1 MNIALWCFDFIPDNL
16 QRQPW
21 RYTYEFACYL
31 SRYSHSVTVFTNK
44 GVESVSM
51 SFEGFTVEAS
61 SSGQITRQLRERGF
75 HLLICAQGIL
85 TSLNIG
91 VTRRL
96 RQADLPVLGLMTS
109 PIYSLR
115 EVLKVGPREIVLHW
129 RYLWRHA
136 LGAIVP
142 AFLIA
147 RLVNEINLATVVL
160 SEENR
165 RRLVSKGADPN
176 RVITCPPGRD
186 EQNFQ
191 VERGD
196 ARYCT
201 SVPPIVLYLGSPLT
215 LRGSDIAMKAIAR
228 VIRRQPARLV
238 MLLRLEYPDLA
249 REVNYLE
256 RLATQL
262 GITESIELIT
272 RQLNQSEVHRWIGRA
287 DIVVQPFKIVP
298 SDVPLAILEA
308 MGAGKVV
315 IGTRVDGIPEIL
327 GDGRGIVIEPN
338 DVDGLANAILRVI
351 REPQYAENIR
361 MAAKEY
367 SNRMLQSWEQTFSEV
382 LLPLNRIESPTKKM
396 PTSENNHATLR
407 MLSISGV
414 DGVGK
419 TTLMLRIESDLKA
432 RGLRVRR
439 VWIRYNHYFS
449 KLVLGVSRLC
459 GLTMLHRRNG
469 TVVHKHH
476 EFQRHPIISFFFQLS
491 KLVDTS
497 LASFFKVYI
506 PLAIDKDCFILCD
519 RYIYDVLIDV
529 AVETGTQINTNS
541 VFQKLFLCLIPK
553 GSKTVVLTAPRSG
566 LLDRRNENV
575 FDPYLNQR
583 IVFYEQLARNQG
595 LPLIEA
601 RDIEQTYNDFVR
613 SGTMGDLLKFE
624 FNR

>member
-1 MNIALWCFDFIPDNL
+1 
-16 QRQPW
+16 
-21 RYTYEFACYL
+21 
-31 SRYSHSVTVFTNK
+31 
-44 GVESVSM
+44 
-51 SFEGFTVEAS
+51 
-61 SSGQITRQLRERGF
+61 
-75 HLLICAQGIL
+75 
-85 TSLNIG
+85 
-91 VTRRL
+91 
-96 RQADLPVLGLMTS
+96 
-109 PIYSLR
+109 
-115 EVLKVGPREIVLHW
+115 
-129 RYLWRHA
+129 
-136 LGAIVP
+136 
-142 AFLIA
+142 
-147 RLVNEINLATVVL
+147 
-160 SEENR
+160 
-165 RRLVSKGADPN
+165 
-176 RVITCPPGRD
+176 
-186 EQNFQ
+186 
-191 VERGD
+191 
-196 ARYCT
+196 
-201 SVPPIVLYLGSPLT
+201 
-215 LRGSDIAMKAIAR
+215 MKAIAR

-308 MGAGKVV
+308 MAAGKVV

-327 GDGRGIVIEPN
+327 RDGRGIVIEPN

-382 LLPLNRIESPTKKM
+382 LLPLNRIKSPTKKM
-396 PTSENNHATLR
+396 PTSENNHANLR

-432 RGLRVRR
+432 RGLRVRQ

-459 GLTMLHRRNG
+459 GLTVLHRRNG

-476 EFQRHPIISFFFQLS
+476 EFQRHPIISFFFKLS
-491 KLVDTS
+491 KLVDTY

-506 PLAIDKDCFILCD
+506 PLAMDKDCFILCD

-529 AVETGTQINTNS
+529 AVETGTQINTDS
-541 VFQKLFLCLIPK
+541 VFQKLFLRLIPK

-566 LLDRRNENV
+566 LLNRRFENM
-575 FDPYLNQR
+575 FDPYLNER
-583 IVFYEQLARNQG
+583 IVLYEQLARNQG

-613 SGTMGDLLKFE
+613 SGMLRDVLNSR